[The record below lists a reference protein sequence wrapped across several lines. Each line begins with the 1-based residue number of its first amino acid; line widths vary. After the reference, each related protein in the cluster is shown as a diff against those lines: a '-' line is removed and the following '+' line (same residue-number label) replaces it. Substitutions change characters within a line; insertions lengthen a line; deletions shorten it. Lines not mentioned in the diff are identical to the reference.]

1 VVVNMNIATN
11 LNGRLRNTSL
21 PLSCGLLPLFETVI
35 NAIHALEEAN
45 IPAESGWIR
54 VVIERDVV
62 HSLLDTVEGKK
73 SGRQPLNDI
82 ASFTVTDNGV
92 GFNDENFNAFL
103 TLDTDHKIDKG
114 GRGIGRLLWLKAF
127 QRVDVASMFLDG
139 GVLRQRVFQ
148 FSTAGV
154 TGEDVTGGTNGCK
167 DPDNRQSSGLRCAI
181 PNEDAED
188 GGGHRQGHVG
198 ALPLAFRARGRVSAH
213 RTGRR
218 RRADSSRRGIRPTHA
233 LVSR

>member
-1 VVVNMNIATN
+1 MPVAANMNISTN

-21 PLSCGLLPLFETVI
+21 PFSRGLLPLFEAVI
-35 NAIHALEEAN
+35 NSIHGLEEAN
-45 IPAESGWIR
+45 IPTESGRIR
-54 VVIERDVV
+54 VVIERDMV
-62 HSLLDTVEGKK
+62 HSLLDTLEGKK

-82 ASFTVTDNGV
+82 TSFTVTDNGV

-127 QRVDVASMFLDG
+127 QHVDVASVFLDG

-154 TGEDVTGGTNGCK
+154 TAQAVTDAPTDAKRQTTVSLRGFETSVSDRMTLLQIVQKTG
-167 DPDNRQSSGLRCAI
+167 DPSRGPQYHS
-181 PNEDAED
+181 
-188 GGGHRQGHVG
+188 
-198 ALPLAFRARGRVSAH
+198 LPAASRLAS
-213 RTGRR
+213 
-218 RRADSSRRGIRPTHA
+218 PT
-233 LVSR
+233 